1 MSQKKKSPSARNAR
15 SRRPHAAQGEPAEA
29 PEHVGLRDLTPREDL
44 AAAGEREGSPAMP
57 VIALIG
63 TTLFMAG
70 YYHLLVLNQMTQ
82 LADGLAMPDNRFFGY
97 SAADVAALAAVMD
110 EAALGQLNWVHKT
123 AGVIFPIAVAL
134 TLIAVSAWRL
144 RPAGAKWA
152 MVGLGVLFVVVDVW
166 ENIAI
171 EAALHAAGD
180 GVGLASGLTVT
191 RWVLLALITLIVVVL
206 LAFGGKGRTRR

>member
-1 MSQKKKSPSARNAR
+1 MSQKKKSPSAR
-15 SRRPHAAQGEPAEA
+15 SGRPADPAEA
-29 PEHVGLRDLTPREDL
+29 SAPADVPARAGLRDLSPREDL
-44 AAAGEREGSPAMP
+44 AEAAEREGSPAMP

-82 LADGLAMPDNRFFGY
+82 LSNGLTMPDNRFFGY
-97 SAADVAALAAVMD
+97 SSADVAALAAAMD

-134 TLIAVSAWRL
+134 TLIAVAAWRL

-152 MVGLGVLFVVVDVW
+152 MVGVGVVFVAVDIW

-180 GVGLASGLTVT
+180 GAGLASTLTLT
-191 RWVLLALITLIVVVL
+191 RWVLLAVITVIVVVL
-206 LAFGGKGRTRR
+206 LAFGGKGRTQR

>member
-1 MSQKKKSPSARNAR
+1 MSQKKKSPSAAGG
-15 SRRPHAAQGEPAEA
+15 RPAEPADA
-29 PEHVGLRDLTPREDL
+29 PERVGLRDLSPREDL
-44 AAAGEREGSPAMP
+44 AEAGEREGSPAMP

-82 LADGLAMPDNRFFGY
+82 LSDGLTMPDNRFFGY
-97 SAADVAALAAVMD
+97 GAAEIAALAAVMD
-110 EAALGQLNWVHKT
+110 DAALGQLNWVHKT

-134 TLIAVSAWRL
+134 TLIAVAAWRL

-152 MVGLGVLFVVVDVW
+152 MVGLGVVFVAVDIW

-180 GVGLASGLTVT
+180 GAALASGLTVT
-191 RWVLLALITLIVVVL
+191 RWVLLALITLIVVAL
-206 LAFGGKGRTRR
+206 LAFGGKGRARR

>member
-1 MSQKKKSPSARNAR
+1 MSQKNPSPSAHDARPAR
-15 SRRPHAAQGEPAEA
+15 SRPHA
-29 PEHVGLRDLTPREDL
+29 GLRDLSPREDL
-44 AAAGEREGSPAMP
+44 AAADETQSSPAMP
-57 VIALIG
+57 IIALIG

-82 LADGLAMPDNRFFGY
+82 LSDGLTMPDNRFFGY

-144 RPAGAKWA
+144 RPAAPKWA
-152 MVGLGVLFVVVDVW
+152 MAGLGLLFVVVDVW
-166 ENIAI
+166 ENIAV
-171 EAALHAAGD
+171 ESALHAAGD
-180 GVGLASGLTVT
+180 GAGLASGLTLL
-191 RWVLLALITLIVVVL
+191 RWLLLALITAITVVL
-206 LAFGGKGRTRR
+206 LVFGGKGRTRR

>member
-1 MSQKKKSPSARNAR
+1 MSQKKKSPSARGG
-15 SRRPHAAQGEPAEA
+15 RPAEPADA
-29 PEHVGLRDLTPREDL
+29 PERVGLRDLTPREDL
-44 AAAGEREGSPAMP
+44 AEAGERDGSPAMP

-82 LADGLAMPDNRFFGY
+82 LSNGLTMPDNRFFGY

-152 MVGLGVLFVVVDVW
+152 MVGLGVVFVAVDIW

-180 GVGLASGLTVT
+180 GAGLASGLTVT
-191 RWVLLALITLIVVVL
+191 RWALLALITLIVLVL
-206 LAFGGKGRTRR
+206 LVFGGKGRARR

>member
-1 MSQKKKSPSARNAR
+1 MSQKKKSPATRGG
-15 SRRPHAAQGEPAEA
+15 RPDPAQPADA
-29 PEHVGLRDLTPREDL
+29 PERVGLRDLTPREDL
-44 AAAGEREGSPAMP
+44 AEAGEREGSPAMP
-57 VIALIG
+57 VLALIG

-82 LADGLAMPDNRFFGY
+82 LSNGLTMPDNRFFGY

-134 TLIAVSAWRL
+134 SLIAVAAWRL

-152 MVGLGVLFVVVDVW
+152 MVGLGLVFVVLDVW

-171 EAALHAAGD
+171 ESALHAAGD
-180 GVGLASGLTVT
+180 GAGLASGLTVT
-191 RWVLLALITLIVVVL
+191 RWILLALIVLITLVL
-206 LAFGGKGRTRR
+206 LVFGGKGRARR